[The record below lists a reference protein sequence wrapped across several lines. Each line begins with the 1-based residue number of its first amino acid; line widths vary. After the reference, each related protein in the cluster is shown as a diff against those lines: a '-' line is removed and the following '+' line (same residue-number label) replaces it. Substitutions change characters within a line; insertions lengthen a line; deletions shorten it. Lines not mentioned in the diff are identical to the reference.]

1 MNQTTDPELSDE
13 DLGVIAG
20 KAASN
25 FKGNAHQLEAAIGAL
40 FVAKHYG
47 WKVVY
52 LVHDIRTVRKYEKI
66 LGVNLKDT
74 MPETGHR
81 AERSLAYVAAQ
92 KVSSFWKAVKGEI
105 PGIKTPDI
113 K

>member
-1 MNQTTDPELSDE
+1 MNETSSPHLTDE

-20 KAASN
+20 EAASK

-40 FVAKHYG
+40 FVAQHYG
-47 WKVVY
+47 WKVAY
-52 LVHDIRTVRKYEKI
+52 LVHDIRTIRKYEKI
-66 LGVNLKDT
+66 LGVTLKDIC
-74 MPETGHR
+74 PEVGHR
-81 AERSLAYVAAQ
+81 ADRSLAYLAAQ